1 MDKKRKRFKI
11 TLITLVSIFALLLF
25 GFGLFMVIYN
35 YDIYTVVFG
44 VILIIISII
53 IVVGDILLIVKWEP
67 KDKLE
72 VTYGDNPEIK
82 QLEREIEEIKRKNNV

>member
-44 VILIIISII
+44 VILIIISAI
-53 IVVGDILLIVKWEP
+53 IVIGDILLIVKWEP

-72 VTYGDNPEIK
+72 ATYGDNPEIK
-82 QLEREIEEIKRKNNV
+82 QLEKEIEEIRKKHNV